1 MISGFEKKVADEYN
15 SRFIRYGA
23 QPKSSLWFSE
33 QRQILRFDLIIDCTN
48 SPLDLTVLENIKAII
63 ETRGRTLVVLVLKSD
78 LDSLAMDWNVVPTR
92 EEAQDFISFERMQR
106 DLGI

>member
-1 MISGFEKKVADEYN
+1 MIHIDDNEIGNVTAEQLDQEKNTCMEQLSGD
-15 SRFIRYGA
+15 
-23 QPKSSLWFSE
+23 QM
-33 QRQILRFDLIIDCTN
+33 FDLIIDCTN

-106 DLGI
+106 DLGF